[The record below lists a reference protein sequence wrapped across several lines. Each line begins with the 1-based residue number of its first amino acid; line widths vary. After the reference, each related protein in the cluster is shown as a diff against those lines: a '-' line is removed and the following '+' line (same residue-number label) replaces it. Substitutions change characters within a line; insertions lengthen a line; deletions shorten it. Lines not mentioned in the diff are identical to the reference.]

1 MCREAWSR
9 ALAEAQ
15 RAAVVSGEPDDA
27 SDGEPLLAGA
37 GGAVVVSGSGSGTS
51 A

>member
-15 RAAVVSGEPDDA
+15 RIAVVSGEPDDTA
-27 SDGEPLLAGA
+27 GGEPPLAGA
-37 GGAVVVSGSGSGTS
+37 GGAVVVSGSGSGRS

>member
-15 RAAVVSGEPDDA
+15 RGAVLSNEPVDT
-27 SDGEPLLAGA
+27 SDGEPLIAATVGDTTHA
-37 GGAVVVSGSGSGTS
+37 GGP
-51 A
+51 

>member
-15 RAAVVSGEPDDA
+15 RAAAVSAEPDDT
-27 SDGEPLLAGA
+27 SDGELLVAATVTGA
-37 GGAVVVSGSGSGTS
+37 AITGGP
-51 A
+51 